1 MLHHSSVYHFSVIIH
16 NQLDKTS
23 GSLYVRFV
31 PGPILISFLLVSR
44 LIYFLLVLYVL
55 SNFLKGTRKY
65 SCFLCYQLIIFDLRH
80 PLCIRSYSKVHRE
93 ASMAGHSD
101 SGTSEKKSSDM
112 TDDIPTFN
120 AENLQN
126 NMKMIYYR
134 YVMAI

>member
-1 MLHHSSVYHFSVIIH
+1 
-16 NQLDKTS
+16 
-23 GSLYVRFV
+23 
-31 PGPILISFLLVSR
+31 
-44 LIYFLLVLYVL
+44 
-55 SNFLKGTRKY
+55 
-65 SCFLCYQLIIFDLRH
+65 
-80 PLCIRSYSKVHRE
+80 
-93 ASMAGHSD
+93 MAGHSD